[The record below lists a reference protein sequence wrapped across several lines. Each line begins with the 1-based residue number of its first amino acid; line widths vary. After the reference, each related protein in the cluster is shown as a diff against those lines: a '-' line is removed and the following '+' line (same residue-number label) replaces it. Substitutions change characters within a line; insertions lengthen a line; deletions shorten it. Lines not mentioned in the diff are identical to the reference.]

1 MDVVPEFV
9 VEEAARRFALLGD
22 PTRLRVVSAVHRRG
36 EACVSDLARD
46 CATSTS
52 NTSQHL
58 QRLLLGGIVKRRRQ
72 GRLVLYRLADD
83 TIEALC
89 TIVCAS
95 VKDRA
100 RVLSA

>member
-1 MDVVPEFV
+1 MDVVPEFI

-22 PTRLRVVSAVHRRG
+22 PTRLRVVSAVQRRG
-36 EACVSDLARD
+36 EASVSDLASD
-46 CATSTS
+46 CGTSAS

-83 TIEALC
+83 TIESLC

-95 VKDRA
+95 VQDRA

>member
-1 MDVVPEFV
+1 MDVVPEFIV
-9 VEEAARRFALLGD
+9 DEAARRFALLGD

-36 EACVSDLARD
+36 EACVSDLAAD
-46 CATSTS
+46 CGTSVS

-58 QRLLLGGIVKRRRQ
+58 QRLLLGGIVRKRRQ

-83 TIEALC
+83 SIESLC

-95 VKDRA
+95 VRDRA
-100 RVLSA
+100 LVLSA

>member
-22 PTRLRVVSAVHRRG
+22 PTRLRVVSSVHRRG
-36 EACVSDLARD
+36 EACVSDIASD
-46 CATSTS
+46 CDTSTS
-52 NTSQHL
+52 NASQHL
-58 QRLLLGGIVKRRRQ
+58 QRLLLGGIVRRRRQ

-83 TIEALC
+83 TIESLC

-95 VKDRA
+95 VRDRA

>member
-1 MDVVPEFV
+1 MDVVPDFV

-36 EACVSDLARD
+36 EACVSDLAID
-46 CATSTS
+46 CDTSPS
-52 NTSQHL
+52 NASQHL
-58 QRLLLGGIVKRRRQ
+58 QLLLLGGIVKRRRQ

-83 TIEALC
+83 TIESLC

-95 VKDRA
+95 VLERA
-100 RVLSA
+100 RILSA

>member
-9 VEEAARRFALLGD
+9 LEEAARRFALLGD
-22 PTRLRVVSAVHRRG
+22 PTRLRVVSAIHRLG
-36 EACVSDLARD
+36 EASVSDLAVGVG
-46 CATSTS
+46 ASVS

-58 QRLLLGGIVKRRRQ
+58 QLLLYGGVVKRRRR

-83 TIEALC
+83 TIASLC

-95 VKDRA
+95 VQDRA
-100 RVLSA
+100 RVMTA